1 VANSRSCSTWADQR
15 FLILLLGKEQ
25 DSVYTGPEVSSRKS
39 MPVKGNPFA
48 MHTPRM
54 GLWVAGVTQ
63 YFVQNSLA
71 SSSVSF
77 KLTVLS

>member
-1 VANSRSCSTWADQR
+1 MEVGVANWLEAMAKSKPFSTWVDQH

-48 MHTPRM
+48 M
-54 GLWVAGVTQ
+54 
-63 YFVQNSLA
+63 
-71 SSSVSF
+71 
-77 KLTVLS
+77 